1 MPSLLPPKKI
11 ELASLT
17 FFRLAS
23 CCEAVLEGMGSVWDK
38 AADDC
43 PPAPSL
49 CGVGKVGCHCLGG
62 PPQAYMPEAKS
73 FCIWA
78 WREKFGNDWQKHFS
92 HTDERQRQTFWEGG
106 SKVVSKLLSGRSP
119 LPSTLYSE

>member
-1 MPSLLPPKKI
+1 MKVWGVYGIRPPMSAGTQSLRNRQSRLSLL
-11 ELASLT
+11 
-17 FFRLAS
+17 
-23 CCEAVLEGMGSVWDK
+23 
-38 AADDC
+38 
-43 PPAPSL
+43 
-49 CGVGKVGCHCLGG
+49 GV

-78 WREKFGNDWQKHFS
+78 LREKFGNDWQKHFS

-106 SKVVSKLLSGRSP
+106 SKVVSRLLSGRSP

>member
-1 MPSLLPPKKI
+1 MPSLLSPQKI
-11 ELASLT
+11 ELASLA

-38 AADDC
+38 AADVRRH
-43 PPAPSL
+43 PVFAESAKEAVIAW
-49 CGVGKVGCHCLGG
+49 GA
-62 PPQAYMPEAKS
+62 PQAYMPEAKS

-78 WREKFGNDWQKHFS
+78 LREKFGNDWQKHFS

-106 SKVVSKLLSGRSP
+106 SKVVSRLLSGRSP
-119 LPSTLYSE
+119 LPSTLLYSE